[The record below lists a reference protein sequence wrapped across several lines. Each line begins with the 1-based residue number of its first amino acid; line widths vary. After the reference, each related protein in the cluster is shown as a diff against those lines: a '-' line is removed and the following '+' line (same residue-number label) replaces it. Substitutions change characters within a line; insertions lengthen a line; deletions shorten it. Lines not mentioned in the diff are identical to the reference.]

1 MLMNELNLVNKE
13 FISLLDELAVQ
24 VDKVFD
30 KKDFLQECIKDM
42 DSHRNPLKRAKANK
56 EHPFKVAPHYFELPP
71 TRSQYKDKQG
81 WYDPVGRDY
90 LTYMQDLMRIDPRS
104 HVAGGFPNKE
114 TFVPAVEFY
123 NRPEILKEIGVP
135 NLRDLVYDISARY
148 LGGGSMALCAFYPP
162 DSYIPWHH
170 NGNAPGYNILLHY
183 NKQGKGAFY
192 TLDNDEIIEYPDKQ
206 GWVCRAGQFLDTHG
220 HEQRAQFTTTE
231 KAGPE
236 NASWHAAHA
245 VTNRFTLS
253 TITNDKFVWEDLI
266 DEIEGN

>member
-1 MLMNELNLVNKE
+1 MRMNELKIVNKE

-24 VDKVFD
+24 VDKVFE
-30 KKDFLQECIKDM
+30 KKDFLAEQLKEM
-42 DSHRNPLKRAKANK
+42 DEHRNPVIRSKQNK
-56 EHPFKVAPHYFELPP
+56 DPFKVAPHYFELPP
-71 TRSQYKDKQG
+71 TREQYKERDG
-81 WYDPVGRDY
+81 WYDPVGRAY
-90 LTYMQDLMRIDPRS
+90 LSFMQDLMRIDHRS
-104 HVAGGFPNKE
+104 HVAGGFPNRE
-114 TFVPAVEFY
+114 TFIPAINFY
-123 NRPEILKEIGVP
+123 NKPSILEELGVS
-135 NLRDLVYDISARY
+135 NFRELIYDISARY

-183 NKQGKGAFY
+183 NKEGKGAFY
-192 TLDNDEIIEYPDKQ
+192 TLDDDEIIEYPDKT

-220 HEQRAQFTTTE
+220 HESRAQFTTEE

-245 VTNRFTLS
+245 ITNRFTLS

-266 DEIEGN
+266 DEIQGN